1 MVMNIGEVDWGMI
14 AAVAVL
20 VAVEEA
26 EMSGAAERPDQ
37 MSVPHAKSAAA
48 QEALVVYIDS
58 VPAVSGSS
66 AHNND
71 PSRGSDHCCRLP
83 WEQLEQV
90 LVVPVVFVEQLVP
103 G

>member
-1 MVMNIGEVDWGMI
+1 MNIGEVEWGVV
-14 AAVAVL
+14 AAAVL
-20 VAVEEA
+20 VVLEEA
-26 EMSGAAERPDQ
+26 EMSGVAERPDQ
-37 MSVPHAKSAAA
+37 MSVPHAMSAAV
-48 QEALVVYIDS
+48 QEALVVHIDS

-66 AHNND
+66 AHNNG
-71 PSRGSDHCCRLP
+71 PSQGSDHCCRLP